1 MSILIEL
8 CDNKRQQQNI
18 MSATERKLKVKMSKT
33 IGPKGL
39 AKKKMLEKV
48 SGSKQKSTDINVL

>member
-1 MSILIEL
+1 
-8 CDNKRQQQNI
+8 
-18 MSATERKLKVKMSKT
+18 MSKT

-39 AKKKMLEKV
+39 AKKMLEKV